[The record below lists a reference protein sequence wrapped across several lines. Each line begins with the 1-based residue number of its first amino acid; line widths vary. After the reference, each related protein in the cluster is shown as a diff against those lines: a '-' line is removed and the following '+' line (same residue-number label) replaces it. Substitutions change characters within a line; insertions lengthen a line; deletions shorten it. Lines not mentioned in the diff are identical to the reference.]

1 MAAAVACR
9 LAAKADRVAPLQA
22 LAGLL
27 QKTGFAVQDIAVE
40 GRQQTG
46 KAEIFDAIGTE
57 SGNTES
63 SLSDRKQR
71 RRVSAQTAL
80 G

>member
-1 MAAAVACR
+1 MIFARAGALMRWGILLLVLLIIAGSLGAAWHVGWPQRQTGRA
-9 LAAKADRVAPLQA
+9 LQA

-46 KAEIFDAIGTE
+46 KAEIFPC
-57 SGNTES
+57 
-63 SLSDRKQR
+63 
-71 RRVSAQTAL
+71 
-80 G
+80 